1 MKMMRRPLTRDERE
15 RFLVNLVTMGP
26 DDAARALKRSAT
38 TFYRLRM
45 SDPDFRARWEA
56 IKAVKPYPVRDGYV
70 PMEPYRE
77 AIRQQVARG
86 SRMKFGQWI
95 GFTPARWRALYG
107 SWHQKSIRVSDA
119 NRIAEGLGRVDL
131 LVESSS
137 EQTFATLPDVGVV
150 RPKTDLAST
159 TRDDWQ
165 PTTARRSSHEQA
177 LLERADRARK
187 LLRLDPSIHPA
198 DALAMVV
205 WPPERFLD
213 AADAA

>member
-1 MKMMRRPLTRDERE
+1 MKMMRRPLTLDERE
-15 RFLVNLVTMGP
+15 RFLANLVTMGP
-26 DDAARALKRSAT
+26 DDAARVLKRSAT

-56 IKAVKPYPVRDGYV
+56 IKAVKPYPVRAGFV
-70 PMEPYRE
+70 PFKPYRE
-77 AIRQQVARG
+77 AILRHVPPG
-86 SRMKFGQWI
+86 SRGAFGEWL
-95 GFTPARWRALYG
+95 GYSPARWKSLYG

-137 EQTFATLPDVGVV
+137 EQTFATLPDVGID
-150 RPKTDLAST
+150 PCPESGGASI
-159 TRDDWQ
+159 Q
-165 PTTARRSSHEQA
+165 ELS
-177 LLERADRARK
+177 ERADSAWK
-187 LLRLDPSIHPA
+187 LLRFDPSIHPA

-213 AADAA
+213 AADSEAA